1 MSMMGFTQ
9 GYVNIQVICH
19 EMDHLEGLPLYI
31 SFENLKK
38 IEIHEPHTHLNLA
51 AAIEHYGPLID
62 EFQSIISKD
71 TNKEW
76 IKKKSPILAD
86 FEEAALKDYI
96 RALRKDSK
104 FT

>member
-1 MSMMGFTQ
+1 MGFSQ
-9 GYVNIQVICH
+9 GYVNTQVISH
-19 EMDHLEGLPLYI
+19 EMDHLEGLLLYI
-31 SFENLKK
+31 SFESLKK
-38 IEIHEPHTHLNLA
+38 IEIHEPHKHLNLA
-51 AAIEHYGPLID
+51 AAIEHYDPLVE

-71 TNKEW
+71 NNKEW
-76 IKKKSPILAD
+76 IKKKSPMLVD